1 MTGTSVGL
9 RRKVDLQKWIRIR
22 KELYRQMEAQVQ
34 IRLGGEDK
42 ELANYRKDYN
52 KEFNRQWR
60 SSTRDELYR
69 RLQLSRLVLMGDFHA
84 LSQSQKTHWRVL
96 KNFLTSRPIVLCME
110 CFEAEDQPLI
120 DRYMAGKM
128 SEREF
133 LKAIEWAKKW
143 GFPWDHYRSMIRW
156 AQSKKIP
163 VYGLNRSVKK
173 RTAASLKSRDVFAAQ
188 KLHGILKKHPEA
200 IVFTIYGD
208 LHLAKDH
215 LPQEVLKLEGP
226 AFKKKIFRLFQNAE
240 KIYFQ
245 ILEKELESS
254 VDVVE
259 LSHDAFCLLNVP
271 PWVKWQNYLMYLEH
285 TYDPGL
291 EDEEE
296 SVDYTDHV
304 GNYVKIISEELGEEV
319 SCDDLSVYTA
329 QDQQLWDRLQ
339 EKFGPRD
346 LKWIET
352 LIEDGNSFYL
362 PGLGIGYLARPTVN
376 HAATLAAKYIHAKIS
391 HTSESFFEMPKDFL
405 RLIWIEG
412 LAYFGSKI
420 INHKRKTDTVMDL
433 RTAVA
438 SRGATGTEK
447 EPLML
452 ALSQKM
458 HELMVISG
466 RPQTRTV
473 VQPKKKRS
481 YQVAAS
487 LLGGMIGERLYGAYR
502 KGMLSKQTVMAF
514 LKKSMKQENFNVAYY
529 EMMEI
534 VESLPAPF
542 RSKKE
547 KM

>member
-1 MTGTSVGL
+1 
-9 RRKVDLQKWIRIR
+9 
-22 KELYRQMEAQVQ
+22 
-34 IRLGGEDK
+34 
-42 ELANYRKDYN
+42 
-52 KEFNRQWR
+52 
-60 SSTRDELYR
+60 
-69 RLQLSRLVLMGDFHA
+69 
-84 LSQSQKTHWRVL
+84 
-96 KNFLTSRPIVLCME
+96 
-110 CFEAEDQPLI
+110 
-120 DRYMAGKM
+120 
-128 SEREF
+128 
-133 LKAIEWAKKW
+133 
-143 GFPWDHYRSMIRW
+143 
-156 AQSKKIP
+156 
-163 VYGLNRSVKK
+163 
-173 RTAASLKSRDVFAAQ
+173 
-188 KLHGILKKHPEA
+188 
-200 IVFTIYGD
+200 
-208 LHLAKDH
+208 
-215 LPQEVLKLEGP
+215 
-226 AFKKKIFRLFQNAE
+226 
-240 KIYFQ
+240 
-245 ILEKELESS
+245 
-254 VDVVE
+254 
-259 LSHDAFCLLNVP
+259 
-271 PWVKWQNYLMYLEH
+271 MYLEH

-296 SVDYTDHV
+296 SVDYTDHISS
-304 GNYVKIISEELGEEV
+304 YVKIISEELGEEV

-329 QDQQLWDRLQ
+329 QDHQLWDRLQ
-339 EKFGPRD
+339 EKFGPRE

-362 PGLGIGYLARPTVN
+362 PGLGVGYLARPTVN
-376 HAATLAAKYIHAKIS
+376 HAATLAAKYVHAKLS
-391 HTSESFFEMPKDFL
+391 QTTENFFEMPKDFL
-405 RLIWIEG
+405 RLVWIEG

-466 RPQTRTV
+466 RQQVRSV

-502 KGMLSKQTVMAF
+502 KSMLSRQTVMAF